1 MTRNL
6 KEKENDINQLKA
18 FEADRSIL
26 VEENNAVKET
36 NSRLKTSYS
45 KLKNDYNEIVDDL
58 RSLKV
63 KYNKFKVENAKTDA
77 NFKRAQSQKNEVE
90 RELQDFNEK
99 YQVLNELKEKICKY
113 KLLTTTRT
121 KISALENSF
130 LQKQNTNL
138 MEHNKLLNS
147 DTHKT

>member
-58 RSLKV
+58 RCLKV

-77 NFKRAQSQKNEVE
+77 NFKRAQSQKNEVD
-90 RELQDFNEK
+90 RELQDFHEK

-121 KISALENSF
+121 IILALENSF

>member
-63 KYNKFKVENAKTDA
+63 KYNKFKV
-77 NFKRAQSQKNEVE
+77 
-90 RELQDFNEK
+90 
-99 YQVLNELKEKICKY
+99 
-113 KLLTTTRT
+113 
-121 KISALENSF
+121 
-130 LQKQNTNL
+130 
-138 MEHNKLLNS
+138 
-147 DTHKT
+147 

>member
-6 KEKENDINQLKA
+6 KEKENDINQLKD

-77 NFKRAQSQKNEVE
+77 NFKRAQSQKNEVD
-90 RELQDFNEK
+90 RELQDFHEK
-99 YQVLNELKEKICKY
+99 YQVLNELKDKICKY